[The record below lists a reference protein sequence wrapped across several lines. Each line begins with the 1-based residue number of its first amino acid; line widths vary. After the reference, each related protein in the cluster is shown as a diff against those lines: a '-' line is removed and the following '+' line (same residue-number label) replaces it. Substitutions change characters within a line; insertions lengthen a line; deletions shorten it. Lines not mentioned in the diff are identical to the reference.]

1 MRQLCELAGVDYET
15 SEGVADFYSLRHTG
29 ITRYILGHTLTETV
43 IFARHSDPKLT
54 ILRYGHLEDNEVERR
69 LRGLSLKK
77 YGLDIRPAD
86 AGDDDSNEPGSDAPA
101 CVKQAGASDVAAM
114 NICVENLD
122 CEMDWNRTDLDGFL
136 ESNIDELVSGDNA
149 SASEEK
155 PLFSRG
161 FIEKTR
167 VENMVCPTGIEPATC
182 AL

>member
-1 MRQLCELAGVDYET
+1 MTFRKTIRLEY
-15 SEGVADFYSLRHTG
+15 
-29 ITRYILGHTLTETV
+29 TLTETV

-167 VENMVCPTGIEPATC
+167 VKNMVCPTGIEPATC
-182 AL
+182 ALGMINIKISATYHF